1 MSQNAS
7 SSVNLFEGY
16 KRFCYIFGQK
26 YDRNPS
32 RDITKLI
39 YQADL
44 EMTPGMF
51 TSLWFVTTV
60 LAGVA
65 MMVVSSVIFILPQSP
80 FKSETPAVYILIIT
94 LIGAGAAGIGFPF
107 YLQNEIE
114 NKKRDIDKQIPYAL
128 AFMSILASSGA
139 TPLDIIRRV
148 SREEYGQISN
158 EFRKVLFRV
167 DILGEDVVTA
177 MNGLTQNTPSDLF
190 RDICID
196 MTNII
201 YGGGGLKSYL
211 ETKSKELMAI
221 RRQTYKEF
229 VESLAV
235 FGEGYLGGVVMMI
248 TLAVLGIV
256 ISGALGIQFGPFTPT
271 ELFNVLI
278 YALIP
283 IINIVFLQVLSV
295 KYSTN
300 P

>member
-1 MSQNAS
+1 MNQNS
-7 SSVNLFEGY
+7 LSTVNLFESY

-51 TSLWFVTTV
+51 TSLWFVTTA
-60 LAGVA
+60 LAGV
-65 MMVVSSVIFILPQSP
+65 MMFIVSFIVFVLPESP
-80 FKSETPAVYILIIT
+80 FKSPTPAVFILLVT

-139 TPLDIIRRV
+139 TPLDIIRRI

-211 ETKSKELMAI
+211 EAKSKELMAI

-256 ISGALGIQFGPFTPT
+256 ISGALGIEFGPLKPSDM
-271 ELFNVLI
+271 FNVLI

>member
-1 MSQNAS
+1 MALPALSFN
-7 SSVNLFEGY
+7 NFFEAY
-16 KRFCYIFGQK
+16 KRFCYIFGQSFDK
-26 YDRNPS
+26 KPN

-51 TSLWFVTTV
+51 SSLWLVTSV
-60 LAGVA
+60 LSGLL
-65 MMVVSSVIFILPQSP
+65 MFMVSSLLLILPQSP
-80 FKSETPAVYILIIT
+80 VFTESPYLYILIIT
-94 LIGAGAAGIGFPF
+94 LIGAGASAIGFPF

-128 AFMSILASSGA
+128 TFMSILSSSGA
-139 TPLDIIRRV
+139 TPLEIIRRI
-148 SREEYGQISN
+148 SHEEYGQISN

-177 MNGLTQNTPSDLF
+177 MNGLVHNTPSDLF

-196 MTNII
+196 ITNII

-229 VESLAV
+229 VDSLAI
-235 FGEGYLGGVVMMI
+235 FGEMYLGGIVMLM
-248 TLAVLGIV
+248 TLAILGIV
-256 ISGALGIQFGPFTPT
+256 ISGALGIQLGPFKPQ
-271 ELFNVLI
+271 ELFNLLIYVLI
-278 YALIP
+278 PLIS
-283 IINIVFLQVLSV
+283 IIFLQMLSV
-295 KYSTN
+295 KYSTT